1 MDALLQDLRYGIR
14 MLVRNPGFTAIAVL
28 TLALGIGANAAIFT
42 VVNALFLQSLPVQN
56 PEQLVAL
63 GDPAAVHDAWHG
75 TPTTEISSY
84 PLYRELRDSTSAFT
98 GMAAAGSG
106 EATVGE
112 ASQSVADISA
122 EKPVRIV
129 TGNYFSLLGV
139 RAAAGRLLSA
149 EDDTAEHANPVV
161 VISYDYW
168 RNTYAL
174 SPSVI
179 GKTLRLNG
187 YLFTIIGITQ
197 PGFFGDIVGDQV
209 DFYVPI
215 TMQPEIIRG
224 RDDYNDKQASWL
236 QIIARLKPGVNI
248 SQASANVD
256 LAFKRIIEG
265 DFGATLVSTDLA
277 ELKKAHIDVATLRSG
292 FSELRS
298 KYERPLFVVM
308 GIVGLVL
315 LIACVNVAN
324 LLLARA
330 SGRKKEMA
338 VRLAIG
344 AARGRIVRQLLTES
358 ILLALM
364 GGVAGSGLAVWG
376 VTLLQK
382 LFSSQLVTSPD
393 VRVVAFT
400 AAVSLLTGI
409 LFGLAPAL
417 QSTEF
422 EVAGALK
429 DTASLVGEARALW
442 RWGKGLV
449 TAQVALSLLVLF
461 AAGLLARTLNNLRN
475 ADTGYER
482 EHLLTVHLQPVQI
495 GYSNL
500 QIAALAQRVMERIS
514 AMPGVRAVSF
524 SSNGLFSGGDS
535 GHDIDVQGFQT
546 SEEDGKHVASDT
558 VGPNYFSAVGIRI
571 LRGRQI
577 GPQDTPT
584 STRVV
589 VINEALAKH
598 FFANQDPIGR
608 TFRLSNPN
616 YRNQPFE
623 IIGIAANAKEKSQ
636 SAPAARRM
644 YEAFFQRTDERSGV
658 VVEVRTISKPS
669 TVRASLRN
677 EIRAVDPNVPIEDV
691 NTVDELIDSSIN
703 ERISISKLSGFFAGV
718 GLVLACIGLY
728 GLMSYTV
735 AARTRELGVR
745 LALGAQPR
753 DVLWLVVRES
763 LLLVC
768 AGIVIGV
775 PAALASGALLSGM
788 LYGLKPSDPLS
799 LAAVVV
805 ILGAVGALASYIP
818 ARRAAQVDP
827 IVALRYE

>member
-14 MLVRNPGFTAIAVL
+14 MLVKNPGFTAIAVL

-42 VVNALFLQSLPVQN
+42 VVNALFLQSLPVRN

-84 PLYRELRDSTSAFT
+84 PLYRELRGSTSAFT

-112 ASQSVADISA
+112 ASQLVAEISA

-149 EDDTAEHANPVV
+149 EDDTVEHANPVV

-174 SPSVI
+174 SPSAI

-187 YLFTIIGITQ
+187 YLFTIIGVAQ
-197 PGFFGDIVGDQV
+197 RGFFGDIVGDQV

-248 SQASANVD
+248 SQAHANVN
-256 LAFKRIIEG
+256 LAFKRIVEG

-277 ELKKAHIDVATLRSG
+277 EVKKAHIDVATLRSG
-292 FSELRS
+292 FSALRRD
-298 KYERPLFVVM
+298 YERPLFVVM

-358 ILLALM
+358 ILLALL

-382 LFSSQLVTSPD
+382 LFGSQLVTSPD
-393 VRVVAFT
+393 LRVVAFT

-422 EVAGALK
+422 EVASALK
-429 DTASLVGEARALW
+429 DTASLVGEARARW
-442 RWGKGLV
+442 RWGKWLV

-482 EHLLTVHLQPVQI
+482 EHLLTAHLHPVQI

-500 QIAALAQRVMERIS
+500 QIAALAQRVTERIS

-524 SSNGLFSGGDS
+524 SSNGLFSGGDG
-535 GHDIDVQGFQT
+535 GHDIDVPGFQP
-546 SEEDGKHVASDT
+546 SAEGGKHVASDT
-558 VGPNYFSAVGIRI
+558 VGPNYFSTVGIPI

-577 GPQDTPT
+577 GPQDSPT

-623 IIGIAANAKEKSQ
+623 IIGIAANAKENSQ
-636 SAPAARRM
+636 SKPAARRM
-644 YEAFFQRTDERSGV
+644 YEALVQRTDQRPGV

-669 TVRASLRN
+669 AVSASLRK

-745 LALGAQPR
+745 MALGAQPQ
-753 DVLWLVVRES
+753 DVLWLVLRES
-763 LLLVC
+763 LLLIC
-768 AGIVIGV
+768 AGIVVGV

-788 LYGLKPSDPLS
+788 LYGLRPADPLS
-799 LAAVVV
+799 LAAVVA
-805 ILGAVGALASYIP
+805 ILGAVGTLASYIP
-818 ARRAAQVDP
+818 ARRAARVDP